1 MEKKILH
8 ISEICG
14 LVIAALF
21 CFFNWRISSGVILG
35 MVFFRVYFF
44 LLSASMSEAM
54 SEQSA
59 SPGTILIYSVGR
71 MVAMAL
77 PLLIGV
83 LLPQYFHII
92 GCFIGFMIFK
102 IAAVIAAVRK

>member
-21 CFFNWRISSGVILG
+21 CFFNWRISRGIVLG
-35 MVFFRVYFF
+35 LAFFRLYFF
-44 LLSASMSEAM
+44 LLSTSMSEAM

-59 SPGTILIYSVGR
+59 SAGTVLIYSIGR

-102 IAAVIAAVRK
+102 IAAIIAAVRK